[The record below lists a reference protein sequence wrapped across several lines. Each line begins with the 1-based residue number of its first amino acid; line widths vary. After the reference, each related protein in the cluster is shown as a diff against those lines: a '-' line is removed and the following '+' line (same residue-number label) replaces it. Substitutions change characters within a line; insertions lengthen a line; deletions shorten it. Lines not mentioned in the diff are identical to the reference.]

1 MKKLFFSA
9 FLFVFSSS
17 VFGQTCNTDNSW
29 NQPVE
34 PFKIAGNIYYVGA
47 NDVTSYLI
55 TTAKGHILLDSGFA
69 ETVPLIKANIVR
81 LGFKLTDI
89 KAIINSHAHCDHA
102 GGLAELKRLTK
113 AKLYASEAD
122 ANLLARGGKDDPN
135 FGNELLF
142 EPVNADKTFIDGWKL
157 KLGGVSLTANVT
169 PGHTKGCTTWTTTVK
184 EGKRKLNVVFVCSTS
199 APGYKL
205 VGNEKYPEIASDYEK
220 TFRRMRAM
228 KVDVFLASHATAYG
242 MSEKAEKLKA
252 GAKTNPFIDPA
263 GYKEYIDATESSFRK
278 ALEMQRA
285 K

>member
-1 MKKLFFSA
+1 MNKLFFYA
-9 FLFVFSSS
+9 FLVVFSSS

-69 ETVPLIKANIVR
+69 ETVPLIKANIAK
-81 LGFKLTDI
+81 LGFKLTDV

-102 GGLAELKRLTK
+102 GGLTELKRLTD

-122 ANLLARGGKDDPN
+122 AKLLARGGKDDPN

-142 EPVNADKTFIDGWKL
+142 EPVTADSTFVDGWKL

-205 VGNEKYPEIASDYEK
+205 VGNEKYPEIASDYEN

-228 KVDVFLASHATAYG
+228 KVDVFLVSHATAFG

>member
-34 PFKIAGNIYYVGA
+34 PFKIAANIYYVGA

-69 ETVPLIKANIVR
+69 ETVPLIKANIAK
-81 LGFKLTDI
+81 LGFKLTDV

-102 GGLAELKRLTK
+102 GGLTELKRLTD

-122 ANLLARGGKDDPN
+122 AKLLARGGKDDPN

-142 EPVNADKTFIDGWKL
+142 EPVTADSTFVDGWKL

-205 VGNEKYPEIASDYEK
+205 VGNEKYPEIASDYEN

-228 KVDVFLASHATAYG
+228 KVDVFLVSHATAFG

-263 GYKEYIDATESSFRK
+263 GFKEYIDATESSFRK